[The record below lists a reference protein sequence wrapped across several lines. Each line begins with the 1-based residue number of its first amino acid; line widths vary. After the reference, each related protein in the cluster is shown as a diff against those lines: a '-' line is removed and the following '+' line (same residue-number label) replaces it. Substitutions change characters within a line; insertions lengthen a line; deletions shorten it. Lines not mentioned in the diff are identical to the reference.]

1 MSTGMQKV
9 KQVFFV
15 AYIVAIHLALAYFV
29 GERILQ
35 RYATVIPIDRNTV
48 SDPVPR
54 AEIPTPPLVPE
65 SFADNGVNTQPPVAQ
80 PAIVPQSGA
89 GFIIPVVGVKPD
101 QLLDTFSDSRS
112 EGRYHDAIDIAAPAG
127 TPVIAATDGEIVKL
141 FDSERGGITVYQIT
155 ADRRFVL
162 YYAHLQRRAE
172 ELQVGMKV
180 TQGATIGYVGDTG
193 NAGPGNSHL
202 HFSVAIVN
210 DPKRPWEGSYINP
223 YPLLR
228 NGTYPMTP

>member
-1 MSTGMQKV
+1 MQKV
-9 KQVFFV
+9 KRVFFV

-65 SFADNGVNTQPPVAQ
+65 SFADNGVNSQPPVEQ
-80 PAIVPQSGA
+80 PSIVPQPAA

-193 NAGPGNSHL
+193 NAGPGNNHL

-228 NGTYPMTP
+228 NGLYPVTP